1 MDKVRNK
8 IGAHKLLKRI
18 LIGAS
23 LTSNSLG
30 EATLKKRIALP
41 VFAAD
46 ALSSVAYAPN
56 EVLLT
61 LSIAGVAGLQYSLQ
75 IGICIAV
82 IMAVIIFCYRQN
94 VHEYPSGGGDYEVV
108 SKNLGYNCG
117 ILIGGALLVDYIMT
131 VAVSLSSGTQY
142 IVSMIF
148 SLHGYETTM
157 AAGIILHNCSYQ
169 HAWN

>member
-1 MDKVRNK
+1 MDKGVP
-8 IGAHKLLKRI
+8 KLLKRI
-18 LIGAS
+18 FIGAP

-30 EATLKKRIALP
+30 EATLKKRVALP
-41 VFAAD
+41 VFVAD
-46 ALSSVAYAPN
+46 VLSSVAYAPN

-82 IMAVIIFCYRQN
+82 IMAVVIFCYRQN
-94 VHEYPSGGGDYEVV
+94 VHEYPSGSGDYEVV
-108 SKNLGYNCG
+108 SKNLGCDCG
-117 ILIGGALLVDYIMT
+117 ILIGDALFVDHIMT
-131 VAVSLSSGTQY
+131 VAVSILSGTQY
-142 IVSMIF
+142 IVSMIS

-157 AAGIILHNCSYQ
+157 AVGVIYTTNCSYQ